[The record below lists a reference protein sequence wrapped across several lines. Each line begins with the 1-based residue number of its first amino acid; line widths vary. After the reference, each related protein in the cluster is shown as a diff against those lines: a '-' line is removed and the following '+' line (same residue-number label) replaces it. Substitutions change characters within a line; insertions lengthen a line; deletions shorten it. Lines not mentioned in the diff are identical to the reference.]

1 MLIFQEL
8 AKRIKMKKLA
18 KISIGALSAALL
30 LAACGSSSA
39 KKVSPKEFSE
49 VVMQSGVIVLDVRTP
64 AEFAEGHLANAINI
78 NFESG
83 NFEEEISKLD
93 KSKTYA
99 VYCRSGNRSGQA
111 TAKMS
116 KAGFTNIY
124 DLDGGII
131 DWQNAGGQIVTN

>member
-1 MLIFQEL
+1 
-8 AKRIKMKKLA
+8 MKKKFSLL
-18 KISIGALSAALL
+18 IGVVSAALL
-30 LAACGSSSA
+30 LTSCSGGDVT
-39 KKVSPKEFSE
+39 KVSPKEFSE
-49 VVMQSGVIVLDVRTP
+49 VVTQPGVVVLDVRTP
-64 AEFAEGHLANAINI
+64 AEFAEGHLANSINI

-131 DWQNAGGQIVTN
+131 DWQNAGGQIVSN